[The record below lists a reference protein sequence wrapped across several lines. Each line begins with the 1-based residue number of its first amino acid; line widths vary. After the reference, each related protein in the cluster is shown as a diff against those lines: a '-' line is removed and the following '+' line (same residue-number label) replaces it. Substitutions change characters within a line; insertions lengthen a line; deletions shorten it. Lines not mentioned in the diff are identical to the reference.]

1 MTNDEFF
8 AFCDMHQIGLSFA
21 YEHRY
26 IDNKKKIVVCI
37 DSANTTTRLLITKG
51 RDTYQE
57 AIEACKEFAKEFEAA
72 GFDIHKR
79 YY

>member
-8 AFCDMHQIGLSFA
+8 AFCVMHQIGLSFA
-21 YEHRY
+21 YLHRY

-57 AIEACKEFAKEFEAA
+57 AIVACKEVAEEFEAA